1 MQISRSVT
9 RGELTAVIRY
19 TLTDTI
25 RNYNESGSADPAS
38 QNCSASMNFVNNYLM
53 YEEFAV
59 IDTLSTDNWV
69 FSPILN

>member
-25 RNYNESGSADPAS
+25 RNYNESGSS
-38 QNCSASMNFVNNYLM
+38 FTELQCE
-53 YEEFAV
+53 YELRKQ
-59 IDTLSTDNWV
+59 LSYV
-69 FSPILN
+69 